1 MPLTKLN
8 ATKGLTG
15 TLPAVSG
22 ANLTGIS
29 AGITE
34 ADQWRLTSGL
44 STAGDLTAN
53 FERVDTDS
61 TYIGTGMTQSS
72 GIFTFPSTGIYKIT
86 ANIQFLRN
94 NSAIGYGGVY
104 IMSTSDNFSSED
116 ALGDNF
122 GHLIDEASTY
132 TNVVTHAVYDVT
144 DLTNNKV
151 KFKYQFSHGFTIAA
165 DTAANYTYFMFE
177 KLGET

>member
-1 MPLTKLN
+1 MSQTQVERLFIKDRTSLMHDVFRLHANIASTSSASPTDFTSNLVRSN
-8 ATKGLTG
+8 D
-15 TLPAVSG
+15 TL
-22 ANLTGIS
+22 
-29 AGITE
+29 AG
-34 ADQWRLTSGL
+34 QL
-44 STAGDLTAN
+44 
-53 FERVDTDS
+53 
-61 TYIGTGMTQSS
+61 GTGMSQSS

-86 ANIQFLRN
+86 ANMQFLRN
-94 NSAIGYGGVY
+94 NSKIGYGGVY

-122 GHLIDEASTY
+122 GHVIDEASTY